1 MRCFFLCNIGA
12 EKRFCHEV
20 MTMLDEYADV
30 ISLQQIKNLPHK
42 HAGGRVRHFRAIH
55 AVPGLRQ
62 LLGLVVTLVPAAQ
75 LQFEQRVFRRGFVP
89 IVAPQRG
96 SHVNKMESTLRNDNV
111 NALAGCIIPPQVL
124 SVTLIRRGLVLCTD
138 GGEKKKKRL

>member
-20 MTMLDEYADV
+20 MATFDEYPDV

-42 HAGGRVRHFRAIH
+42 HAGGRVRPFSAIH

-62 LLGLVVTLVPAAQ
+62 RQGLVVTLVPAVQ
-75 LQFEQRVFRRGFVP
+75 LQFEQRVHRWVDP
-89 IVAPQRG
+89 IVARQHG
-96 SHVNKMESTLRNDNV
+96 SHVNK
-111 NALAGCIIPPQVL
+111 I
-124 SVTLIRRGLVLCTD
+124 
-138 GGEKKKKRL
+138 